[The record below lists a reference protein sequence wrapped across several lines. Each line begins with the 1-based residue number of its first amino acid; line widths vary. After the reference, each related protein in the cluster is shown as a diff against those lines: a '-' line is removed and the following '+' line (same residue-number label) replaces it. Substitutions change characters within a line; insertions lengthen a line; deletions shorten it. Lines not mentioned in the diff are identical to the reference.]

1 MKGSLW
7 DSSIHPWN
15 LVFKVG
21 VPIPSLQWVS
31 EDDCPYQFKISIVRP
46 YDISINEITR
56 FIIEHVSISSKEK
69 VNIREM
75 KASQAQRSKPPTS
88 WRAHVLYLYL
98 SLSRQDLNDLYLASR
113 SEQYMGE
120 THPVSCRKHWFIH
133 SSCCTV
139 LCPGHLQLW
148 CFLSTVA
155 GDLVGPSD
163 GLGRRTSLAVQWS
176 RHHLPTQGSRV
187 PSLVGKLGSHM
198 LRGSNATKPHPAQPK

>member
-1 MKGSLW
+1 MYSQLSTSAGSASADSLACGSRTLVYGQQLVERKDAEPAGMKGSLW

-56 FIIEHVSISSKEK
+56 FIIKHVSISSKEK

-88 WRAHVLYLYL
+88 
-98 SLSRQDLNDLYLASR
+98 
-113 SEQYMGE
+113 
-120 THPVSCRKHWFIH
+120 
-133 SSCCTV
+133 
-139 LCPGHLQLW
+139 
-148 CFLSTVA
+148 
-155 GDLVGPSD
+155 
-163 GLGRRTSLAVQWS
+163 
-176 RHHLPTQGSRV
+176 
-187 PSLVGKLGSHM
+187 
-198 LRGSNATKPHPAQPK
+198 